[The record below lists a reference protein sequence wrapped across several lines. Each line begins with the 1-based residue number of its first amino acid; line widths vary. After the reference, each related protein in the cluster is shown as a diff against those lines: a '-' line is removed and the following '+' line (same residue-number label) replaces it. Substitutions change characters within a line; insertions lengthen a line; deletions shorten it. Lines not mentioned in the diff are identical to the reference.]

1 MKRAPQLK
9 SAVQL
14 TSNGKTAFSYRTL
27 ESTTSRRSPQT
38 RTSHEL
44 VHLGRDKRERMSA
57 TVRDDRRSFTILAW
71 MIRRHLD
78 NVARFTPLVST
89 GAQAVDDA
97 VSKLLR
103 WHGTRLRFDSTG
115 RHGRNEF
122 MRMFEACKV
131 IAGDAGALKVQGGK
145 LQGIEG
151 DRLAIPSG
159 GAEFTAK
166 DGTVFTEEG
175 LALNDDG
182 TRKAWCL
189 CKRSG
194 SKGSQLEYERTLPAA
209 DLIFDGYWPERFD
222 ANRGVSPLVTALNDV
237 VDVRESWE
245 WIVLKIKQSGLFG
258 LAFTRTGS
266 DPMQPELSEESEA
279 ADAPTTQTESYSTQL
294 ARAVQAKGLI
304 NLDMDPGDEAKEI
317 ESKTPYP
324 AAVEFTREL
333 VRAILLAVDI
343 PFSFYDSNASTFS
356 SRIADRNEYEESCEW
371 KREKNTNVLGEVYD
385 WLLPIWAT
393 ADMFGF
399 GKALKAANMSV
410 EEVSA
415 AIRWMPAGKPWMD
428 RAAEMTGH
436 ALALACGVTSIP
448 RICAQYGED
457 AYAIAAEQQKFIDEC
472 GIPLL
477 YAQGGQIAV
486 QDMLKGQ
493 LNGPRE
499 ESPAK

>member
-1 MKRAPQLK
+1 
-9 SAVQL
+9 
-14 TSNGKTAFSYRTL
+14 
-27 ESTTSRRSPQT
+27 
-38 RTSHEL
+38 
-44 VHLGRDKRERMSA
+44 
-57 TVRDDRRSFTILAW
+57 
-71 MIRRHLD
+71 
-78 NVARFTPLVST
+78 
-89 GAQAVDDA
+89 
-97 VSKLLR
+97 
-103 WHGTRLRFDSTG
+103 
-115 RHGRNEF
+115 
-122 MRMFEACKV
+122 
-131 IAGDAGALKVQGGK
+131 
-145 LQGIEG
+145 
-151 DRLAIPSG
+151 
-159 GAEFTAK
+159 
-166 DGTVFTEEG
+166 
-175 LALNDDG
+175 
-182 TRKAWCL
+182 
-189 CKRSG
+189 
-194 SKGSQLEYERTLPAA
+194 
-209 DLIFDGYWPERFD
+209 
-222 ANRGVSPLVTALNDV
+222 
-237 VDVRESWE
+237 
-245 WIVLKIKQSGLFG
+245 
-258 LAFTRTGS
+258 
-266 DPMQPELSEESEA
+266 
-279 ADAPTTQTESYSTQL
+279 
-294 ARAVQAKGLI
+294 
-304 NLDMDPGDEAKEI
+304 MDPGDEAKEI

-399 GKALKAANMSV
+399 GKALKAAKMSA

-457 AYAIAAEQQKFIDEC
+457 AYAIAAEQKKFMAEC

-486 QDMLKGQ
+486 QDLLKGQ